1 MKDVKIL
8 ITGGAGFYGS
18 HIATKAI
25 RDGINV
31 VIIDILNS
39 ETTPRKAKELNIKN
53 LTKLGEIHNN
63 PIKFYESDITNES
76 EMISIFQNEQPSILV
91 HAAAVA
97 MDRRSIDHPLEFV
110 HHNVY
115 GSQVIINACCK
126 TPTLQQIIFI
136 STRSAIGEVPGASS
150 FIKEDDNFKPV
161 NPYGASKAAA
171 EGFFYSFHNDYGV
184 PLKICRMQPMYGPNC
199 RHDMFPWRILNSIVT
214 GEEIEKYGDG
224 NAIRDWL
231 YVEDAVD
238 ALFSI
243 IDESSTFEIFNI
255 GTGIGTSTNDLID
268 ACIKITGK
276 KPNIKDVPILRGD
289 AYFAGLA
296 DCKKIK
302 SKTGWSAK
310 IKLDE
315 GIKITYDYII
325 RNS

>member
-110 HHNVY
+110 
-115 GSQVIINACCK
+115 
-126 TPTLQQIIFI
+126 
-136 STRSAIGEVPGASS
+136 
-150 FIKEDDNFKPV
+150 
-161 NPYGASKAAA
+161 
-171 EGFFYSFHNDYGV
+171 
-184 PLKICRMQPMYGPNC
+184 
-199 RHDMFPWRILNSIVT
+199 
-214 GEEIEKYGDG
+214 
-224 NAIRDWL
+224 
-231 YVEDAVD
+231 
-238 ALFSI
+238 
-243 IDESSTFEIFNI
+243 
-255 GTGIGTSTNDLID
+255 
-268 ACIKITGK
+268 
-276 KPNIKDVPILRGD
+276 
-289 AYFAGLA
+289 
-296 DCKKIK
+296 
-302 SKTGWSAK
+302 
-310 IKLDE
+310 
-315 GIKITYDYII
+315 
-325 RNS
+325 